1 MFSRVGLGGRTIFDL
16 ELVRGFN
23 SQCNLLEFLR
33 NESWVSKAILRP
45 VGTGLKIDCDEVT

>member
-1 MFSRVGLGGRTIFDL
+1 MFSRVGLGGRNIFDL